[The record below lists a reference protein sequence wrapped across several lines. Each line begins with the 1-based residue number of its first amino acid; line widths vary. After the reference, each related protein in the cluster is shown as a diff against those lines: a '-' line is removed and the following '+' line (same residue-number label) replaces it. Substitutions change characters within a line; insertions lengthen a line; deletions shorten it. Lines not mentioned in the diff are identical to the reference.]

1 MPFAVRR
8 ACMVTAL
15 LTSALLLPAAANA
28 ACQHQAVKYD
38 YAPQRLDQ
46 AVQDLA
52 HRSGCFVQVDP
63 SLLENKQGAA
73 VHGRYRPL
81 PALTHL
87 LRSTDL
93 KAIKIRDGLAIIRNG
108 PPQP

>member
-1 MPFAVRR
+1 MPFAVSR

-15 LTSALLLPAAANA
+15 LTSALLLPAA

-52 HRSGCFVQVDP
+52 HRSGCFVQVNP

-93 KAIKIRDGLAIIRNG
+93 KAIKTRDGLAIIRNG